1 MHSPGNCELTT
12 PGPAPLSAGLFLYAI
27 GNTATDP
34 QVLRTELATL
44 PHRIGQ
50 LRGREV
56 RGLLARSLSMRLAHP
71 LPLIQQT
78 SGVNV
83 TASLG
88 GG

>member
-1 MHSPGNCELTT
+1 MTVQFIRLREHSH
-12 PGPAPLSAGLFLYAI
+12 PAAGSAA
-27 GNTATDP
+27 
-34 QVLRTELATL
+34 ELATL

-56 RGLLARSLSMRLAHP
+56 RGLLARSSSMRLAHLAHH